1 MRYLLC
7 LLISCFIVSSASAQ
21 SRVVAECTVN
31 YSITISNEAQV
42 DKDAVAL
49 LKQTNK
55 VVYIKG
61 NNSRSDLISP
71 SFTQSLIYNKATGNA
86 VILREIGAN
95 KFLTKLDQ
103 SMWKKQNDKFADML
117 IQYTN
122 EGKTILGYK
131 CKRAI
136 MQLKDGSTFSVFY
149 ASSIT
154 PSVREFEYQFKDI
167 PGFVLEYE
175 AKDGYTQKIT
185 FTATKISLNPVSAAR
200 FDIPTSDYRVLNE
213 FENK

>member
-1 MRYLLC
+1 MRYLLYS
-7 LLISCFIVSSASAQ
+7 LIYCCVVSSASAQ
-21 SRVVAECTVN
+21 TRVVAECVVN
-31 YSITISNEAQV
+31 YSITVNNEAQV

-49 LKQTNK
+49 LKQSSK

-71 SFTQSLIYNKATGNA
+71 SFSQSLIYNKATGSA

-103 SMWKKQNDKFADML
+103 PTWIKQNDKFADML
-117 IQYTN
+117 IQFT
-122 EGKTILGYK
+122 EERKTILGYE

-149 ASSIT
+149 ATSIT
-154 PSVREFEYQFKDI
+154 PSVKEFEFQFKDV

-185 FTATKISLNPVSAAR
+185 YTAVKISLNPVSAAR
-200 FDIPTSDYRVLNE
+200 FDIPTTGYRMLNE
-213 FENK
+213 

>member
-7 LLISCFIVSSASAQ
+7 LLSYCFIISSASSQ
-21 SRVVAECTVN
+21 TRVVAECTVN
-31 YSITISNEAQV
+31 YAITVNNESQV

-49 LKQTNK
+49 LKQSSK
-55 VVYIKG
+55 VIYIKG

-71 SFTQSLIYNKATGNA
+71 SFSQSLIFNKATGNA

-95 KFLTKLDQ
+95 KFITKMSSID
-103 SMWKKQNDKFADML
+103 WIKQNDKFTDML
-117 IQYTN
+117 IQFSD
-122 EGKTILGYK
+122 ERKTILGYE
-131 CKRAI
+131 CKRANLL
-136 MQLKDGSTFSVFY
+136 LKDGSTFSVFY
-149 ASSIT
+149 ASTII

-185 FTATKISLNPVSAAR
+185 YTATKISLNPVSAAK
-200 FDIPTSDYRVLNE
+200 FDIPTQGYRLLNE
-213 FENK
+213 